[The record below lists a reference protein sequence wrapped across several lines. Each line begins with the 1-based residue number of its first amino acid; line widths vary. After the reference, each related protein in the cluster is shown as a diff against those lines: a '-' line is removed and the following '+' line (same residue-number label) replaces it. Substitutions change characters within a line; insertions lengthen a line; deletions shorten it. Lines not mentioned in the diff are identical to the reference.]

1 MRHCTARW
9 RNRKALAAIDD
20 GDPRLTHAQVLALSV
35 AQQTDVVL
43 SVGGSMACPAT
54 NAMSSKSEFVIVP
67 VRFELETRCWPTV
80 GGKGARQIMGGNG
93 VGWMAVGSQKPPI
106 PAAQASVAP
115 MAWGAVGTSA
125 AMGAGIFVALV
136 ASWSQ
141 SCRAHL
147 MSLLRRSLLAE

>member
-1 MRHCTARW
+1 MRHCAARW
-9 RNRKALAAIDD
+9 RNRKALAAVDD

-93 VGWMAVGSQKPPI
+93 VGSMLLNSPNNCCH
-106 PAAQASVAP
+106 
-115 MAWGAVGTSA
+115 
-125 AMGAGIFVALV
+125 LV
-136 ASWSQ
+136 RETFD
-141 SCRAHL
+141 CRSSGWIKVL
-147 MSLLRRSLLAE
+147 MRSSR

>member
-1 MRHCTARW
+1 
-9 RNRKALAAIDD
+9 
-20 GDPRLTHAQVLALSV
+20 VLALSV

-106 PAAQASVAP
+106 PAAQARWVLGFSQRWLPV
-115 MAWGAVGTSA
+115 GASRVGHT
-125 AMGAGIFVALV
+125 
-136 ASWSQ
+136 
-141 SCRAHL
+141 
-147 MSLLRRSLLAE
+147 